1 MIVIQESELYKKV
14 ADAFQGNTAHCQRG
28 RNSYGPCILI
38 QIVSHGETNDPQQ
51 NASWEYPPDPLR
63 RRVCLNGFYEPS
75 YSQRILKSN
84 TWTFQ
89 VGNDVFNAG

>member
-1 MIVIQESELYKKV
+1 MNDCDSRSELYKKV

-63 RRVCLNGFYEPS
+63 KRVSLNGFYGPS
-75 YSQRILKSN
+75 YDQRTENSILDLQGCQAIS
-84 TWTFQ
+84 
-89 VGNDVFNAG
+89 GG